1 MLQNPPPRLKPVL
14 AVHFSSSHVISTHKH
29 VGTEIE
35 THTTLTRRQVVSVA
49 ATDTVRVPN
58 VGFSGVVTDV
68 AISKGTAMADDTHTV

>member
-1 MLQNPPPRLKPVL
+1 M
-14 AVHFSSSHVISTHKH
+14 
-29 VGTEIE
+29 GTEIE